1 MSESAQLLEEY
12 YAIVQQIKTLQE
24 RKEEMRKAIAEQVS
38 RSGTEQSIVI
48 GDTCLR
54 AAVRTSTVVDYDEE
68 GLRLRLGQ
76 RYTSVLEPDIKKI
89 RKNLAELQPVLEPH
103 LDTIGSVS
111 RDLVQQNILAGE
123 LSSADFAGLFS
134 KKEKKVLYVK
144 MFPVTPPPENNS
156 PY

>member
-1 MSESAQLLEEY
+1 M
-12 YAIVQQIKTLQE
+12 IRDT
-24 RKEEMRKAIAEQVS
+24 
-38 RSGTEQSIVI
+38 VI

-68 GLRLRLGQ
+68 GLRLRLGP
-76 RYTSVLEPDIKKI
+76 RYKTVLEPDIKKI

-111 RDLVQQNILAGE
+111 RDLVQQNILSGE

-134 KKEKKVLYVK
+134 KREKNVLYVK
-144 MFPVTPPPENNS
+144 MFPVTPPAPDG